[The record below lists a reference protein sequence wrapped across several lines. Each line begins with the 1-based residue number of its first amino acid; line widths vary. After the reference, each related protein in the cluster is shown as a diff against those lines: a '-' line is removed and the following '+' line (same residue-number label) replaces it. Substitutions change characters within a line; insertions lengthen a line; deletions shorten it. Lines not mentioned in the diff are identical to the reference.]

1 VEIDE
6 LGGVDDQPK
15 TNVLPSKTERRMS
28 RQRILSMGEV
38 EANESEEVFYSMI
51 LSEVYCR
58 LSLIQTTK

>member
-1 VEIDE
+1 VEIEE
-6 LGGVDDQPK
+6 LGYGDDQPR

-28 RQRILSMGEV
+28 RQRILNMGAV
-38 EANESEEVFYSMI
+38 EANESEEVFYSMM